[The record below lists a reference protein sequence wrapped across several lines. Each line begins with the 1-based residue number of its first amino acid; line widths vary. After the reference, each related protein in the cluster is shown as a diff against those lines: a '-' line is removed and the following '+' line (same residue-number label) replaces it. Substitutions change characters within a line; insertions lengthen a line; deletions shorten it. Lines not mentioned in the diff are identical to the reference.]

1 LLGAILEQKFGLSE
15 AKLLEALNIQ
25 QTKGGRLG
33 EALIKIRAIEEDLLL
48 QALAMQ
54 FEMTWLS
61 HLDVKQVDQELIKK
75 VPIHF
80 ARRYRVLPLRVDDG
94 AIVVATIDPL
104 ETAALD
110 DLRLLLGMPV
120 KPVLTGAMSLM
131 ACLNRAY
138 DEAAS
143 PTGAEQVMEDIAA
156 SENLDKIAHELDE
169 PQDLLDATDEAPII
183 RLVNSVLFQAVRQR
197 ASDIH
202 FESFERGLVVR
213 YRIDG
218 VLYPILTPPKH
229 LQSSIIARLKIMA
242 GLNIAEKRLPQDGR
256 FAIRTAG
263 KDVDLRV
270 SVLPTSHGERVVLR
284 LLEKENRLLNLSE
297 MGFSPDRLRTIQQ
310 LIRLTHG
317 ILLVTGP
324 TGSGKT
330 TTLYAALSEINAPDK
345 NIITVEDPVEYQLVG
360 IGQMQVNPKIN
371 LTFAAGLRSILRQD
385 PDVIMIGEIR
395 DRETAEIAIHASLTG
410 HLVFST
416 LHTNDAASAA
426 TRLIDMGIE
435 PFLVAS
441 SVVAVLAQRLIRK
454 VCPDCKQAYHPDD
467 EELIRLGV
475 VPGKMKPTFYRGTGC
490 PACTQTGYRGRTGIH
505 ELLVLD
511 DPPQGRSRG
520 EDFCRHYDDRRGH
533 AHDATRGRG
542 LADAGLSIPGVQSG
556 RRFCY
561 RHCRCRKPES
571 RPTQAAERRRLPYR
585 NGGAGR
591 RDQDGHTALLFRGDR
606 RCRPVPR
613 ADRVR
618 RRPDDQAACHSAG
631 CGSAARRCLGRA
643 HGPDRE
649 ERSEGSSRGRQGSD
663 TRRGIVQRR
672 ARAVPQRFFFHLCSY
687 GAGRGS
693 QRSSGSNF
701 VPVGRVS

>member
-1 LLGAILEQKFGLSE
+1 VTRSDSGTRQLLGAILEGKFGLPE
-15 AKLLEALNIQ
+15 AKLLEALNLQ

-33 EALIKIRAIEEDLLL
+33 EVLLRLRVIEEDQLIH
-48 QALAMQ
+48 ALALQ
-54 FEMTWLS
+54 FDMPWLP
-61 HLDVKQVDQELIKK
+61 HLDVNQIEHEWIKK

-80 ARRYRVLPLRVDDG
+80 ARRYRILPLKAEEG
-94 AIVVATIDPL
+94 AILVATTDPL
-104 ETAALD
+104 ETAPLD

-120 KPVLTGAMSLM
+120 KPVLTSSLTLM

-138 DEAAS
+138 DEVAS

-156 SENLDKIAHELDE
+156 SENLDQLAHELDE
-169 PQDLLDATDEAPII
+169 PKDLLDATDEAPII
-183 RLVNSVLFQAVRQR
+183 RLVNSVLFQAARQR

-202 FESFERGLVVR
+202 FESFERGLVIR

-242 GLNIAEKRLPQDGR
+242 GLKIAEKRLPQDGR

-263 KDVDLRV
+263 KDIDLRV

-297 MGFSPDRLRTIQQ
+297 MGFAPDHLKTVQQ

-317 ILLVTGP
+317 IILVTGP

-330 TTLYAALSEINAPDK
+330 TTLYAALSEINSPDK
-345 NIITVEDPVEYQLVG
+345 NIITVEDPVEYQLLG

-454 VCPDCKQAYHPDD
+454 ICPDCKKPYQPDD

-475 VPGKMKPTFYRGTGC
+475 VPGKNRPTFYRGAGC
-490 PACTQTGYRGRTGIH
+490 PACSQTGYRGRTGIH
-505 ELLVLD
+505 ELMVMD
-511 DPPQGRSRG
+511 DDIRPHVGSKS
-520 EDFCRHYDDRRGH
+520 
-533 AHDATRGRG
+533 DAT
-542 LADAGLSIPGVQSG
+542 AI
-556 RRFCY
+556 
-561 RHCRCRKPES
+561 K
-571 RPTQAAERRRLPYR
+571 QAAMAKGMVMLKEE
-585 NGGAGR
+585 A
-591 RDQDGHTALLFRGDR
+591 
-606 RCRPVPR
+606 
-613 ADRVR
+613 ADKIF
-618 RRPDDQAACHSAG
+618 
-631 CGSAARRCLGRA
+631 
-643 HGPDRE
+643 HGITTTE
-649 ERSEGSSRGRQGSD
+649 EVMRMTQQE
-663 TRRGIVQRR
+663 VE
-672 ARAVPQRFFFHLCSY
+672 V
-687 GAGRGS
+687 
-693 QRSSGSNF
+693 
-701 VPVGRVS
+701 

>member
-1 LLGAILEQKFGLSE
+1 MTKPTSAIRPLLGAILEQKFGLSE

-33 EALIKIRAIEEDLLL
+33 EALLKIRAIEEDLLL

-54 FEMTWLS
+54 FEMPWVP
-61 HLDVKQVDQELIKK
+61 HLDVTQVDHEWIKK

-80 ARRYRVLPLRVDDG
+80 ARRYRVLPLKVDDG
-94 AIVVATIDPL
+94 AITVATTDPL

-120 KPVLTGAMSLM
+120 KAVLTSSMSLM
-131 ACLNRAY
+131 SCLNRAY
-138 DEAAS
+138 DEVAS

-156 SENLDKIAHELDE
+156 SENLHKIAHELDE

-263 KDVDLRV
+263 KDIDLRV

-297 MGFSPDRLRTIQQ
+297 MGFSPDRLHTIQQ

-345 NIITVEDPVEYQLVG
+345 NIITVEDPVEYQLLG

-454 VCPDCKQAYHPDD
+454 VCPDCKQAYQPDD

-475 VPGKMKPTFYRGTGC
+475 VPGKTKPTFYRGIGC

-511 DPPQGRSRG
+511 DEIRRLIGNKADSAAIRQAAVSRG
-520 EDFCRHYDDRRGH
+520 MVLLKE
-533 AHDATRGRG
+533 
-542 LADAGLSIPGVQSG
+542 
-556 RRFCY
+556 
-561 RHCRCRKPES
+561 E
-571 RPTQAAERRRLPYR
+571 AAEKIF
-585 NGGAGR
+585 AGI
-591 RDQDGHTALLFRGDR
+591 TTT
-606 RCRPVPR
+606 
-613 ADRVR
+613 
-618 RRPDDQAACHSAG
+618 
-631 CGSAARRCLGRA
+631 
-643 HGPDRE
+643 E
-649 ERSEGSSRGRQGSD
+649 EVMRMTQQE
-663 TRRGIVQRR
+663 VE
-672 ARAVPQRFFFHLCSY
+672 V
-687 GAGRGS
+687 
-693 QRSSGSNF
+693 
-701 VPVGRVS
+701 

>member
-1 LLGAILEQKFGLSE
+1 MPVTRPLLGAILEQKFGLSE

-33 EALIKIRAIEEDLLL
+33 EALLKIRAIEEDLLL
-48 QALAMQ
+48 QALATQ
-54 FEMTWLS
+54 FEMPWLP
-61 HLDVKQVDQELIKK
+61 HLDVTQIDHEWIKK

-80 ARRYRVLPLRVDDG
+80 ARRYRVLPLKVDDG
-94 AIVVATIDPL
+94 AIVVATTDPL

-120 KPVLTGAMSLM
+120 KAVLTSPMALMS
-131 ACLNRAY
+131 CLNRAY
-138 DEAAS
+138 DEVAS

-242 GLNIAEKRLPQDGR
+242 ALNIAEKRLPQDGR

-284 LLEKENRLLNLSE
+284 LLEKENRLLNLTE
-297 MGFSPDRLRTIQQ
+297 MGFSAERLHTIQQ

-345 NIITVEDPVEYQLVG
+345 NIITVEDPVEYQLLG

-454 VCPDCKQAYHPDD
+454 VCPDCKQGYQPDD

-475 VPGKMKPTFYRGTGC
+475 VPGKTKPTFYRGTGC

-511 DPPQGRSRG
+511 D
-520 EDFCRHYDDRRGH
+520 EIRRLIGNK
-533 AHDATRGRG
+533 
-542 LADAGLSIPGVQSG
+542 ADAAAI
-556 RRFCY
+556 R
-561 RHCRCRKPES
+561 
-571 RPTQAAERRRLPYR
+571 QAAVSHGMVLLKEEAAEKIF
-585 NGGAGR
+585 AGI
-591 RDQDGHTALLFRGDR
+591 TTT
-606 RCRPVPR
+606 
-613 ADRVR
+613 
-618 RRPDDQAACHSAG
+618 
-631 CGSAARRCLGRA
+631 
-643 HGPDRE
+643 E
-649 ERSEGSSRGRQGSD
+649 EVMRMTQQE
-663 TRRGIVQRR
+663 VE
-672 ARAVPQRFFFHLCSY
+672 V
-687 GAGRGS
+687 
-693 QRSSGSNF
+693 
-701 VPVGRVS
+701 

>member
-1 LLGAILEQKFGLSE
+1 MAKHMPVTRPLLGAILEQKFGLSE
-15 AKLLEALNIQ
+15 GKLLEALNIQ
-25 QTKGGRLG
+25 QTKGGRIG
-33 EALIKIRAIEEDLLL
+33 EALLKIRAIEEDLLL
-48 QALAMQ
+48 QALAIQCDMP
-54 FEMTWLS
+54 WLP
-61 HLDVKQVDQELIKK
+61 HLDVAQVDHELIKK

-80 ARRYRVLPLRVDDG
+80 ARRYRVLPMKVDDG
-94 AIVVATIDPL
+94 AIVVATTDPL

-120 KPVLTGAMSLM
+120 KAILTSTMSLM
-131 ACLNRAY
+131 SCLNRAY

-284 LLEKENRLLNLSE
+284 LLEKENRLLNLTE

-345 NIITVEDPVEYQLVG
+345 NIITVEDPVEYQLLG

-454 VCPDCKQAYHPDD
+454 VCPDCKQAYQPDD

-475 VPGKMKPTFYRGTGC
+475 VPGKTKPTFYRGTGC

-511 DPPQGRSRG
+511 DEIRRLIGNKADAAAIRQSAVSRG
-520 EDFCRHYDDRRGH
+520 MVLLKE
-533 AHDATRGRG
+533 
-542 LADAGLSIPGVQSG
+542 
-556 RRFCY
+556 
-561 RHCRCRKPES
+561 E
-571 RPTQAAERRRLPYR
+571 AAEKIF
-585 NGGAGR
+585 AGI
-591 RDQDGHTALLFRGDR
+591 TTT
-606 RCRPVPR
+606 
-613 ADRVR
+613 
-618 RRPDDQAACHSAG
+618 
-631 CGSAARRCLGRA
+631 
-643 HGPDRE
+643 E
-649 ERSEGSSRGRQGSD
+649 EVMRMTQQE
-663 TRRGIVQRR
+663 VE
-672 ARAVPQRFFFHLCSY
+672 V
-687 GAGRGS
+687 
-693 QRSSGSNF
+693 
-701 VPVGRVS
+701 